1 MYTLISTGTS
11 TTTSTCTT
19 PSIDT
24 LRANIAGEVLTADEP
39 GFVEACTSWNVRFVH
54 APAVVVIAAD
64 VGDIAE
70 AVRYAHAT
78 ASAVTV
84 QATGHGASR
93 TASDGVLIVTSR
105 LTDVT
110 IDTATLTAHVAAG
123 AKWGAVLAPAQEHGL
138 APLLG
143 STTDVGAIGYTLG
156 GGMGWLGR
164 RYGLAADSVRSFD
177 VVLADGSEVR
187 ASEAENAELFWA
199 LRGGGGAFGVIT
211 GMTIELYP
219 VTTVYAGNLLY
230 PIEMAGEVIRRYRD
244 WVRDGLDERFTS
256 SVSIM
261 NFPPMEEVPE
271 PIRGKSFV
279 IIRGCWV
286 GDLFGGQA
294 LVDQW
299 RKWRTPALDMFGPI
313 PFTMADTI
321 SNDPVDPLP
330 AVVTTEWF
338 DTLSDEAI
346 DVLVDAGTPRPGV
359 PPMLL
364 FAELRHAGGA
374 IRRNAAGRPNARGRS
389 GELLLEM
396 VALAFGPEHEA
407 MVEEFI
413 TTVRGALAPYV
424 TGAAYLNFLEGE
436 EKHERGRAAYS
447 PTALAR
453 MAAVKHAVDPA
464 DAFRNALA
472 LPVVDPAAN

>member
-1 MYTLISTGTS
+1 MSVTSDPTILHTSAAGISTV
-11 TTTSTCTT
+11 
-19 PSIDT
+19 DD
-24 LRANIAGEVLTADEP
+24 LRAAVAGDVLCPHEP
-39 GFVEACTSWNVRFVH
+39 GFVEACTAWNVLYVH

-64 VGDIAE
+64 VGDVVA
-70 AVRYAHAT
+70 AVRYAHTVGAP
-78 ASAVTV
+78 VTV

-93 TASDGVLIVTSR
+93 VAADGVLIVTSQ
-105 LTDVT
+105 LTEVT

-143 STTDVGAIGYTLG
+143 STTDVGAVGYTLG

-164 RYGLAADSVRSFD
+164 LHGLAADSVRSFD
-177 VVLADGSEVR
+177 VVLADGSEAR
-187 ASEAENAELFWA
+187 ASEAENPELFWA
-199 LRGGGGAFGVIT
+199 LRGGGGAFAVVT
-211 GMTIELYP
+211 GMTIELYA
-219 VTTVYAGNLLY
+219 VSTVYAGNLLY
-230 PIEMAGEVIRRYRD
+230 PVEMAGEVIRRYRD
-244 WVRDGLDERFTS
+244 WIRGMDERLTS

-279 IIRGCWV
+279 IVRGCWT

-294 LVDQW
+294 LIDQW
-299 RKWRTPALDMFGPI
+299 RAWRTPALDLFGPM

-338 DTLSDEAI
+338 DTLPDEAI
-346 DVLVDAGTPRPGV
+346 DVLVAAGTPRDGV

-364 FAELRHAGGA
+364 FAEVRHAGGA

-396 VALAFGPEHEA
+396 VGLAFGPEHREA
-407 MVEEFI
+407 VEEFVS
-413 TTVRGALAPYV
+413 TVRGALAPYV
-424 TGAAYLNFLEGE
+424 TGAAYLNFMEGE
-436 EKHERGRAAYS
+436 EKHSRGREAYS
-447 PTALAR
+447 QIALAR
-453 MAAVKHAVDPA
+453 MAAVKHAVDPENA
-464 DAFRNALA
+464 LRNALA
-472 LPVVDPAAN
+472 LAPVDPVNN